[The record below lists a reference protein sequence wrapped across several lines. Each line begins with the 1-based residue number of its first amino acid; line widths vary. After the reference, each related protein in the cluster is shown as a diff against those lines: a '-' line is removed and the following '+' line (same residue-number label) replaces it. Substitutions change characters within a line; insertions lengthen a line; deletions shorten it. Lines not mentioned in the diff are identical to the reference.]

1 MTSNTKPSRLKDH
14 DQVVKLIRERLK
26 SLDIDADGMEEQLN
40 EIRDNVERVTRLK
53 RKASRSKS
61 EGRETYLAEAERL
74 LESVIDTV
82 TDMLMSKYESRDE
95 MLRDGRRLFEK
106 LDGLLK
112 PPSERKTKRVTP
124 VDTPVDTPVEASI
137 NTPADVVADIPSAD
151 TPNAKIVTD
160 AADVTPQQASTDVAV
175 AEAVAD
181 AVEGDTS
188 RKRVDKLAD
197 IRAQLPDLYA
207 KYLKWCNTVL
217 SEEQIHN
224 ALYPRDKRFMK
235 LVRAAVKVYREP
247 GRYVKGLRSVPL
259 ETALRAVLTRDVE
272 KKNRKRRFLADFF
285 GGRDDV
291 EIDDADEPPLVPSV
305 TAGLSREEIDAAID
319 RLIGLPSPASP
330 PQRSRLTPP
339 PSRRLL
345 KMTF

>member
-1 MTSNTKPSRLKDH
+1 MTSKTSRLKDH

-26 SLDIDADGMEEQLN
+26 SLDIDADGMEDQLN
-40 EIRDNVERVTRLK
+40 EIRDNIERVTRLK

-61 EGRETYLAEAERL
+61 EGRETYLAEAERV

-82 TDMLMSKYESRDE
+82 TDMLMTKYESKDE

-112 PPSERKTKRVTP
+112 PPSERKPKRAERASTSSATP
-124 VDTPVDTPVEASI
+124 EAGVKPSPAASDEASIDTPAVDTPND
-137 NTPADVVADIPSAD
+137 
-151 TPNAKIVTD
+151 KIVTD
-160 AADVTPQQASTDVAV
+160 AADVTPAQTSTDVAV

-181 AVEGDTS
+181 AVAGDSS

-197 IRAQLPDLYA
+197 VRAQLPDLYA
-207 KYLKWCNTVL
+207 KYLKWCNTIL

-285 GGRDDV
+285 GNRDDI
-291 EIDDADEPPLVPSV
+291 ELEDETPNVPTS
-305 TAGLSREEIDAAID
+305 TAGMTREEVDAAID
-319 RLIGLPSPASP
+319 RILGLPSPA
-330 PQRSRLTPP
+330 TP
-339 PSRRLL
+339 PSRLRRNQPSRRML

>member
-1 MTSNTKPSRLKDH
+1 MADH
-14 DQVVKLIRERLK
+14 NQVVKLIRERLK
-26 SLDIDADGMEEQLN
+26 ALDIDADGMEEQLN

-61 EGRETYLAEAERL
+61 EGRANYLAEAERL

-82 TDMLMSKYESRDE
+82 TDMLMPKYESRDD

-112 PPSERKTKRVTP
+112 PPSERKPRASGSQSTP
-124 VDTPVDTPVEASI
+124 TDAPADTPPEGSLHEQ
-137 NTPADVVADIPSAD
+137 PSAD

-160 AADVTPQQASTDVAV
+160 AAAVTPAQVSTDVAV

-181 AVEGDTS
+181 AVEGDAS
-188 RKRVDKLAD
+188 RKRVDRLAD
-197 IRAQLPDLYA
+197 VRAQLPDLYA

-259 ETALRAVLTRDVE
+259 ETALRAVLARDVE

-285 GGRDDV
+285 GNRDDV
-291 EIDDADEPPLVPSV
+291 EIDEVAPPAVSSA
-305 TAGLSREEIDAAID
+305 TAGMTREEVDAAID
-319 RLIGLPSPASP
+319 QLLGLPTPATP
-330 PQRSRLTPP
+330 PQRSQPTPS
-339 PSRRLL
+339 PSRSSTHRLL